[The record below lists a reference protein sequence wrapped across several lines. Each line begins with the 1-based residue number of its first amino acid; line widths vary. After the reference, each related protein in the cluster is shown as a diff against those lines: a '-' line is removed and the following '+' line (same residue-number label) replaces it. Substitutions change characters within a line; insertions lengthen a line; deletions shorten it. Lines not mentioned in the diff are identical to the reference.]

1 MKFFQLVHFHIEEPI
16 LITPQPQDI
25 NGERYVCSY
34 DISVN
39 EMGPGEQ
46 LLKKVFTD
54 FDTIDC
60 FP

>member
-1 MKFFQLVHFHIEEPI
+1 MKFFQLVHFHIGEPI
-16 LITPQPQDI
+16 LITPQDI

-39 EMGPGEQ
+39 EMGPGEP

-54 FDTIDC
+54 FDTSRD
-60 FP
+60 